1 MKELFMLNNDSSLKR
16 SRLMYIFEAALEY
29 LISIL
34 VTGSFLATITK
45 ELGVSDSL
53 TGILSSV
60 ISLGCLFQLLSLSV
74 RRAKVKNLVVIL
86 SVINQAFFMLLYVIP
101 LTGAK
106 KQIKIV
112 LFVVLICAAYLI
124 YNFAHPKKIN
134 WLMSLVD
141 DSSRGAFTANKEI
154 ISLVCGMLFSFLMG
168 AVIDRFAE
176 SGKIRMAF
184 ILSAAVIFILMLLH
198 TVTLFFTAEKGTPN
212 IGKGNFLIN
221 VKELIKNKGVLK
233 ITCIFVFYYISNY
246 ASVPFYGTYQINELG
261 LSLKTVSL
269 LVILGNISRILVSR
283 LWGKYADRKSFAAM
297 TEKCLIFLGIA
308 QLCALFAI
316 PKNGVVMFAL
326 YYFFY
331 GVAMGGINSALINLI
346 FDYVAPEKRSDSL
359 AITQAASGV
368 VGFLTTVCLSPLI
381 LLIQK
386 NNNRLL
392 GIHIY
397 AQQICT
403 AISLLFTVI
412 LIIYVR
418 NVIIKKSKSI

>member
-1 MKELFMLNNDSSLKR
+1 MLNNDSALLKR

-34 VTGSFLATITK
+34 VAGSFLATITK
-45 ELGVSDSL
+45 EIGISDSL

-60 ISLGCLFQLLSLSV
+60 ISLGCLFQLLSLTI
-74 RRAKVKNLVVIL
+74 RKARVKKLVVIL

-101 LTGAK
+101 LTGMK

-154 ISLVCGMLFSFLMG
+154 ISLVCGMIFSFLMG

-176 SGKIRMAF
+176 SGQIRTAF

-198 TVTLFFTAEKGTPN
+198 TLTMIFTVEKETPDSKN
-212 IGKGNFLIN
+212 GNFLTG
-221 VKELIKNKGVLK
+221 VKELVKNKNVLK
-233 ITCIFVFYYISNY
+233 ITGVFVLYNVSNF
-246 ASVPFYGTYQINELG
+246 ASVPFYGTYQINELA
-261 LSLKTVSL
+261 LSLKTVSV

-308 QLCALFAI
+308 QLCALFAV
-316 PKNGVVMFAL
+316 PKNGAVMFAL

-331 GVAMGGINSALINLI
+331 GVAMGGINSAFINLI
-346 FDYVAPEKRSDSL
+346 FDYVEPEKRSDSL
-359 AITQAASGV
+359 AITQALSGV
-368 VGFLTTVCLSPLI
+368 AGFLTTVVLSSLVAS
-381 LLIQK
+381 IQK
-386 NNNRLL
+386 SGNTIF
-392 GIHIY
+392 GVHIY
-397 AQQICT
+397 AQQLCT
-403 AISLLFTVI
+403 LISLLFTALSV
-412 LIIYVR
+412 IYVKK
-418 NVIIKKSKSI
+418 VIIGKGLKY

>member
-1 MKELFMLNNDSSLKR
+1 MLNNDSALLKR

-34 VTGSFLATITK
+34 VAGSFLATITK
-45 ELGVSDSL
+45 EIGISDSL

-60 ISLGCLFQLLSLSV
+60 ISLGCLFQLLSLTI
-74 RRAKVKNLVVIL
+74 RKARVKKLVVIL

-101 LTGAK
+101 LTGMK

-154 ISLVCGMLFSFLMG
+154 ISLVCGMIFSFLMG

-176 SGKIRMAF
+176 SGQIRTAF

-198 TVTLFFTAEKGTPN
+198 TLTMIFTVEKETPDSKN
-212 IGKGNFLIN
+212 GNFLTG
-221 VKELIKNKGVLK
+221 VKELVKNKNVLK
-233 ITCIFVFYYISNY
+233 ITGVFVLYNVSNF
-246 ASVPFYGTYQINELG
+246 ASVPFYGTYQINELA
-261 LSLKTVSL
+261 LSLKTVSV

-283 LWGKYADRKSFAAM
+283 LCGKYADRKSFAAM

-308 QLCALFAI
+308 QLCALFAV
-316 PKNGVVMFAL
+316 PKNGAVMFAL

-331 GVAMGGINSALINLI
+331 GVAMGGINSAFINLI
-346 FDYVAPEKRSDSL
+346 FDYVEPEKRSDSL
-359 AITQAASGV
+359 AITQALSGV
-368 VGFLTTVCLSPLI
+368 AGFLTTVVLSSLVAS
-381 LLIQK
+381 IQK
-386 NNNRLL
+386 SGNTIF
-392 GIHIY
+392 GVHIY
-397 AQQICT
+397 AQQLCT
-403 AISLLFTVI
+403 LISLLFTALSV
-412 LIIYVR
+412 IYVKK
-418 NVIIKKSKSI
+418 VIIGKGLKY